1 MGPSELSERGR
12 IIATIGAVPSDA
24 EHCRAQVAE
33 CRRKAEETSDPSAKN
48 ELREIANYWDE
59 LRSAYE
65 AIERS
70 KRSD

>member
-1 MGPSELSERGR
+1 MGPSELSERSR
-12 IIATIGAVPSDA
+12 VIATIGAVPSDA
-24 EHCRAQVAE
+24 EHCRAQAAE
-33 CRRKAEETSDPSAKN
+33 CRRKAEKASDPAANN
-48 ELREIANYWDE
+48 ELLEIANYWDE